1 MTGTFWSAWP
11 LLGLLCCYLQ
21 VRLLGTAVRTAAFL
35 FVLSA
40 TKTQSWKCPSNAF
53 VPRMRVSRS
62 WDRSLP
68 RSWDWGFEKHIKG
81 HRYDFFLFSFLF
93 LLFSLETILWF
104 FQIYFCKSGR
114 CCFAAID
121 TAILPCNPPSG
132 PLAPLLT
139 LTLWLTFAFVHF
151 WSHCCPGSSQG
162 CSLCLQQSQ
171 TGAAGEGSNAVGASM
186 HLHEERDMWP
196 DTKGGFAS

>member
-1 MTGTFWSAWP
+1 MNSFVTRTYKLVGKDCRLIKYRI
-11 LLGLLCCYLQ
+11 LLL
-21 VRLLGTAVRTAAFL
+21 AV
-35 FVLSA
+35 
-40 TKTQSWKCPSNAF
+40 P
-53 VPRMRVSRS
+53 
-62 WDRSLP
+62 
-68 RSWDWGFEKHIKG
+68 GFI
-81 HRYDFFLFSFLF
+81 FLFSFLF